1 MALLMPSSII
11 VDNGRRIGACTAADS
26 NWKRRRRNDAARCW
40 PDLHANRSLSI
51 MGELEAAAAA
61 AAGAVM
67 TAMTA
72 GVTTVELGSSG
83 RHWRMQTPPSLILKL
98 FRVTNCSI
106 ETNQRMYDCIN
117 ESASKWIGY
126 DKYSP
131 QNRSR
136 SWQSNQRAI
145 CHIMLLSFQL

>member
-1 MALLMPSSII
+1 MGVEL
-11 VDNGRRIGACTAADS
+11 
-26 NWKRRRRNDAARCW
+26 ARA
-40 PDLHANRSLSI
+40 PPRTVTGSDGGVTMHANRSLSI

-61 AAGAVM
+61 AVGAVM

-117 ESASKWIGY
+117 ESESK
-126 DKYSP
+126 
-131 QNRSR
+131 
-136 SWQSNQRAI
+136 
-145 CHIMLLSFQL
+145 